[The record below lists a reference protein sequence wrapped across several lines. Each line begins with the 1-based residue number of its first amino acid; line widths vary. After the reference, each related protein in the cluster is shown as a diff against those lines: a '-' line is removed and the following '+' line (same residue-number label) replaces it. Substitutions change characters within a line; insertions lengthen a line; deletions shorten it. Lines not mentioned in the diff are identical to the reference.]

1 MVKEQSIASIQ
12 QRMAYRPLETNNRR
26 GFIDSDA
33 RSGRRCLRGIQ
44 SRFSNSKHLVM
55 FLDVA
60 YRKHNKAMTGVYR
73 ELFFKLVT
81 QAARSENILAIE
93 LQQRA
98 AGL

>member
-1 MVKEQSIASIQ
+1 MIPTREAVGDVCEESRA
-12 QRMAYRPLETNNRR
+12 
-26 GFIDSDA
+26 DSQ
-33 RSGRRCLRGIQ
+33 IV
-44 SRFSNSKHLVM
+44 KHLVM